1 MTTEQHIA
9 ALLKNKGTSRWL
21 RRALIE
27 LLERDACDAAADAE
41 ELAHV
46 MGLRACEA
54 LGMKAPRR
62 EGTVKR
68 QKTADFTVPVYQ
80 IS

>member
-9 ALLKNKGTSRWL
+9 ALLENKGTSRWL

-54 LGMKAPRR
+54 LDLKAPRR
-62 EGTVKR
+62 
-68 QKTADFTVPVYQ
+68 DFTVPVYQ

>member
-1 MTTEQHIA
+1 MTTEQHVA
-9 ALLKNKGTSRWL
+9 ALLENKGTSRWL

-41 ELAHV
+41 ELAHI

-54 LGMKAPRR
+54 L
-62 EGTVKR
+62 
-68 QKTADFTVPVYQ
+68 ADRAVAAASEETGA
-80 IS
+80 